1 MKTYRAIKYEIAPTA
16 AQRETLKRML
26 GCTRFVWNKLLALSV
41 TRYELERKF
50 IISVLELNSTL
61 NCLKREFEF
70 LCEAPSQ
77 ALQQV
82 YFQQQKALRDFL
94 THRKT
99 DHHFGFPKFHRK
111 HNGDS
116 FSIPVPCHVDFENW
130 KVKLPKIGTV
140 KIFKGSNKAI
150 PVKQIKR
157 YTVSYTPTGRFYVSI
172 IYSINK
178 EGIPNNG
185 KAVGIDLGIK
195 HYCVTSEGEVF
206 ENQKYLSR
214 NLKRLRVMQRSLSR
228 KYKVGKKR
236 EEQSN
241 NWKKTMKKVCKLY
254 EKIGFQRKD
263 FLHKLSTYLAKK
275 YHTVCAE
282 TLSVKNMVKNR
293 KLSRVISDAGWSMFL
308 SMLNYKC
315 GNFVEI
321 DRFYPS
327 SQTCSVC
334 KEVNPKVKNLSV
346 RSWVCPNCNTFHDR
360 DLNAAK
366 NILREGLSLCEHKV
380 SQKTMPAPRTPR
392 L

>member
-1 MKTYRAIKYEIAPTA
+1 MKTYRAIKYELAPSAT
-16 AQRETLKRML
+16 QRETLKRML
-26 GCTRFVWNKLLALSV
+26 GCTRFVWNKLLSLSV
-41 TRYELERKF
+41 TKYESEKKF
-50 IISVLELNSTL
+50 IISVPELNSTL
-61 NCLKREFEF
+61 NCLKRESDF
-70 LCEAPSQ
+70 LREAPSQ

-82 YFQQQKALRDFL
+82 FLQQQKALKDFL
-94 THRKT
+94 KHRKT
-99 DHHFGFPKFHRK
+99 DRHFGFPKFHKK

-116 FSIPVPCHVDFENW
+116 FSIPVPCQIDFSNW
-130 KVKLPKIGTV
+130 KIKLPKLGLV
-140 KIFKGSNKAI
+140 KVLKGSNKAI
-150 PVKQIKR
+150 PVKQIKC
-157 YTVSYTPTGRFYVSI
+157 YTVSLTPTGRFYVSV
-172 IYSINK
+172 IYSVTK
-178 EGIPNNG
+178 ERFPNNG

-195 HYCVTSEGEVF
+195 HYCVTSEGEMF

-228 KYKVGKKR
+228 KYKVGKRR

-241 NWKKTMKKVCKLY
+241 NWKKTMEKVCKLH

-275 YHTVCAE
+275 YYTVYAE

-308 SMLNYKC
+308 SMLKYKC

-334 KEVNPKVKNLSV
+334 ESVNPKVKNLSV

-366 NILREGLSLCEHKV
+366 NILREGLSLCGHKV
-380 SQKTMPAPRTPR
+380 SHQTMLAPRTPR

>member
-1 MKTYRAIKYEIAPTA
+1 MITYRAIKYELAPTA
-16 AQRETLKRML
+16 TQREILKRML
-26 GCTRFVWNKLLALSV
+26 GCTRFIWNKLLALSV
-41 TRYELERKF
+41 TRYESEKKF
-50 IISVLELNSTL
+50 IISVPELNSTL
-61 NCLKREFEF
+61 NCLKKEFTF

-82 YFQQQKALRDFL
+82 YFQQQKALKDFL
-94 THRKT
+94 KHRKT
-99 DHHFGFPKFHRK
+99 DRHFGFPKFHRK

-116 FSIPVPCHVDFENW
+116 FSIPVPCPVDFENW
-130 KVKLPKIGTV
+130 KVKLPKIGLV

-157 YTVSYTPTGRFYVSI
+157 YTVSYTPTGRFFISVVYYV
-172 IYSINK
+172 NK
-178 EGIPNNG
+178 ENVQGNG
-185 KAVGIDLGIK
+185 RAVGIDLGIK

-206 ENQKYLSR
+206 ENQKYLSH

-228 KYKVGKKR
+228 KYKLGKKR

-263 FLHKLSTYLAKK
+263 FLHKLSTYLAKN
-275 YHTVCAE
+275 YYTVCAE

-293 KLSRVISDAGWSMFL
+293 KLSRVISDAGWGMFL
-308 SMLNYKC
+308 SMLKYKC

-321 DRFYPS
+321 DKFYPS

-334 KEVNPKVKNLSV
+334 GSINHKVKNLSV
-346 RSWVCPNCNTFHDR
+346 RSWVCPNCNTFLDR

-366 NILREGLSLCEHKV
+366 NILREGLSLCGHKV
-380 SQKTMPAPRTPR
+380 SQ
-392 L
+392 